1 MNANINSSRQDGV
14 SSNGADEGETKRSK
28 KQKKKK
34 DKPLVTEYK
43 DEEESHLSDEELL
56 NL

>member
-1 MNANINSSRQDGV
+1 MNAKINSSRQDGD
-14 SSNGADEGETKRSK
+14 SSNGGETKRSK

-34 DKPLVTEYK
+34 DKPLVSEYK
-43 DEEESHLSDEELL
+43 DEENHLSDEELL